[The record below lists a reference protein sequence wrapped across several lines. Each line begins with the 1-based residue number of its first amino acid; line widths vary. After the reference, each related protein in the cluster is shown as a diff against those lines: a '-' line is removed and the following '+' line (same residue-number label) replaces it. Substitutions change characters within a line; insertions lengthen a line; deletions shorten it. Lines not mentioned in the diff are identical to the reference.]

1 MTETFFCEMILSA
14 EVTEMFQHNHYVPVL
29 KWKMG
34 EYQAISRLSDVAKG
48 KITPL
53 FEIPPVGFDFES
65 GADRESWASHL
76 GDFGRRL
83 ASKWQSRT
91 CFVDLKYIPKEIR
104 IAGQHPVD
112 FIFSQVRDEGS
123 AAVPVLSLANDK
135 PFLQAVSRVI
145 RADGRGAALR
155 ITLSDFDEDDLIPE
169 IEGRLATVGASI
181 TDADLIVDIGAANFV
196 PVKAFVRNL
205 GILYGM
211 IPTPNRWR
219 TFTIIGSSYPQT
231 VAGLEPESLVTRYEW
246 LVYKAFVESLR
257 RDSRIPTFGDY
268 AAASTELVELDMR
281 LIKPLAKLRYTID
294 DQWYIAIGKNVRSN
308 GFGQYRDMCAKLIR
322 KPFFSGRAFSEAD
335 RYIEDCAKGKEKT
348 GNLST
353 WVWVATNRHLTKV
366 VHDLASLYAS

>member
-1 MTETFFCEMILSA
+1 
-14 EVTEMFQHNHYVPVL
+14 MFQHNHYVPVL

-34 EYQAISRLSDVAKG
+34 EYQALSRLYEQAKG

-65 GADRESWASHL
+65 GEDRESWASHL

-83 ASKWQSRT
+83 GSKWQSRS

-123 AAVPVLSLANDK
+123 NAVPVLSLASDRQ
-135 PFLQAVSRVI
+135 FLQATGRVI

-155 ITLSDFDEDDLIPE
+155 ISLSDFDEDDLTSE
-169 IEGRLATVGASI
+169 IEKRLSLVGTTI
-181 TDADLIVDIGAANFV
+181 TDADLIVDLGAANFV
-196 PVKAFVRNL
+196 PLKAFVRSL
-205 GILYGM
+205 SILYDM

-219 TFTIIGSSYPQT
+219 TLTIVGSSYPQT
-231 VAGLEPESLVTRYEW
+231 VTRLEPESVVTRYEW
-246 LVYKAFVESLR
+246 LAYKAFVASLR

-268 AAASTELVELDMR
+268 GAATPDLVELDMR

-294 DQWYIAIGKNVRSN
+294 DQWYIAVGNNVRSN
-308 GFGQYRDMCAKLIR
+308 GFGQYRDMCNKLIR
-322 KPFFSGRAFSEAD
+322 QPFFSGRTFSEAD
-335 RYIEDCAKGKEKT
+335 RYIEDCAKGAEKT

-353 WVWVATNRHLTKV
+353 WVWVATNRHLSKV
-366 VHDLASLYAS
+366 VYDLANLYAS